1 MSTGTPVAT
10 HDVGCVNEFIESGKN
25 GWIINDAFT
34 WQDFFMEDLTTYEYE
49 RMCKNV
55 VKTYNELFSLEKMK
69 NSYFDVY
76 KKMAIKGKRKYNG

>member
-1 MSTGTPVAT
+1 
-10 HDVGCVNEFIESGKN
+10 
-25 GWIINDAFT
+25 
-34 WQDFFMEDLTTYEYE
+34 MEDLTTYEYE